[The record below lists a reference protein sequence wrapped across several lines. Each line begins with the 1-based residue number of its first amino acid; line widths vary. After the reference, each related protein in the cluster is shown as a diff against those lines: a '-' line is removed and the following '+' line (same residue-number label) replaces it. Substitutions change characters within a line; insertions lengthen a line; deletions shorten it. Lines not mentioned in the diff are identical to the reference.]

1 MKAGYYMQ
9 DDYGNVTLV
18 NVSGIYD
25 EQPLFIDKLKK
36 GGAGVIDAVSMTGT
50 NGYCDDMAK
59 EKFREMMKEYPTKG
73 IHFIDGGN
81 YHYLTLLWLSL
92 IDEPFDLI
100 VFDNH
105 SDMQKP
111 AFGDVLSC
119 GGWIRNL
126 VEDSGFKGKVTVVGV
141 DKDNIDKEMKEL
153 GVKFITKQTILKK
166 RGQQYGLEN
175 ELIDKCWTGKR
186 PVYISVDKDVLDEK
200 EYKTNWNQGI
210 MSVDELFAIIEDTFE
225 MRKVIG
231 MDICGEMDEA
241 VNSEFGSIYNEI
253 HQAVNMRFL
262 KFRIS

>member
-59 EKFREMMKEYPTKG
+59 ENFREMMKEYPTKG

-92 IDEPFDLI
+92 IEEPFDLI

-175 ELIDKCWTGKR
+175 ELIDKCGTGKR

-253 HQAVNMRFL
+253 NQAVNMRFL

>member
-59 EKFREMMKEYPTKG
+59 ENFREMMKEYPTKG

-92 IDEPFDLI
+92 IEEPFDLI

-126 VEDSGFKGKVTVVGV
+126 VEDSGF
-141 DKDNIDKEMKEL
+141 
-153 GVKFITKQTILKK
+153 
-166 RGQQYGLEN
+166 
-175 ELIDKCWTGKR
+175 C
-186 PVYISVDKDVLDEK
+186 ISE
-200 EYKTNWNQGI
+200 
-210 MSVDELFAIIEDTFE
+210 
-225 MRKVIG
+225 
-231 MDICGEMDEA
+231 
-241 VNSEFGSIYNEI
+241 
-253 HQAVNMRFL
+253 
-262 KFRIS
+262 

>member
-59 EKFREMMKEYPTKG
+59 ENFREMMKEYPTKG

-92 IDEPFDLI
+92 IEEPFDLI

-175 ELIDKCWTGKR
+175 ELIEASKETEFDYAEDLGYHIIK
-186 PVYISVDKDVLDEK
+186 EK

-253 HQAVNMRFL
+253 NQAVNMRFL

>member
-1 MKAGYYMQ
+1 M
-9 DDYGNVTLV
+9 
-18 NVSGIYD
+18 
-25 EQPLFIDKLKK
+25 
-36 GGAGVIDAVSMTGT
+36 
-50 NGYCDDMAK
+50 
-59 EKFREMMKEYPTKG
+59 
-73 IHFIDGGN
+73 
-81 YHYLTLLWLSL
+81 
-92 IDEPFDLI
+92 
-100 VFDNH
+100 
-105 SDMQKP
+105 
-111 AFGDVLSC
+111 
-119 GGWIRNL
+119 
-126 VEDSGFKGKVTVVGV
+126 EDSGFKGKVTVVGV

-210 MSVDELFAIIEDTFE
+210 MSVDELFSIIEDTFE

-253 HQAVNMRFL
+253 NQAVNMRFL